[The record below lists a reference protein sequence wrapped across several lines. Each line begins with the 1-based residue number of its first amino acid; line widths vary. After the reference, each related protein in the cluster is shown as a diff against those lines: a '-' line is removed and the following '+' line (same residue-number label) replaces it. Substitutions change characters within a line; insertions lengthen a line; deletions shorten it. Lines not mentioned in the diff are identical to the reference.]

1 MRIARRSRHVWLSR
15 PQWSRRV
22 VFLGGSIAV
31 GIVAVGFA
39 IAANLANDVLHRMLA
54 VWPWAP
60 FVLAPAGFAAISY
73 ASERWFAGAQGS
85 GIPQT
90 IAVLKHRD
98 AGFRDRLLSLR
109 VAAGK
114 IAMTLVGLLCG
125 GSIGREGP
133 TVQIGAAMMH
143 SLARISPFPHESM
156 RRGLILAGGAAG
168 VAAAFNAPLAG
179 VVFAIEEMSRS
190 FSQRT
195 SGIVVAAVVFAG
207 LVSLVILGN
216 YAYFGHTSATVD
228 FASGSVAVVLCGI
241 AGGVAGGCFSRLVIA
256 ASRGF
261 AGRITTLRRERPQIY
276 AACCGLLLAVIGWLS
291 QSTIYGT
298 GYAET
303 RSIVAGADV
312 IPQTFGLL
320 KLLATVV
327 SYASGIPGGIFSPS
341 LAVGAGIGQDIALLV
356 PHAPQAAVVILGMV
370 GYFSG
375 VVQAPITA
383 FVIVIEMTRDSDM
396 ALPLMAVSLIA
407 YGLSR
412 LICPHPVYKALSQ
425 LFRPGGSVPRV

>member
-1 MRIARRSRHVWLSR
+1 VWLSR

-39 IAANLANDVLHRMLA
+39 IAANLANDILHRMLA
-54 VWPWAP
+54 RWWWLP

-73 ASERWFAGAQGS
+73 ASQRWFAGAQGS

-90 IAVLKHRD
+90 IAALRHRD
-98 AGFRDRLLSLR
+98 ADFRGRLLSIR
-109 VAAGK
+109 VAAAK

-133 TVQIGAAMMH
+133 TVQIGAAMMYA
-143 SLARISPFPHESM
+143 LARVSAFPHESM

-228 FASGSVAVVLCGI
+228 FTSGSAAVVLCGI
-241 AGGVAGGCFSRLVIA
+241 AGGLLGGTFSRIVVA
-256 ASRGF
+256 ASAGF
-261 AGRITTLRRERPQIY
+261 GGRIGAFRYAHPQRY
-276 AACCGLLLAVIGWLS
+276 AACCGLLLALIGFAS
-291 QSTIYGT
+291 HGTIYGT
-298 GYAET
+298 GYVET
-303 RSIVAGADV
+303 RSIVAGAGV
-312 IPQTFGLL
+312 IPQTFGVL
-320 KLLATVV
+320 KLVATAV

-341 LAVGAGIGQDIALLV
+341 LAVGAGVGQNVALLV

-370 GYFSG
+370 AYFSG

-383 FVIVIEMTRDSDM
+383 FVIVIEMTRDPDM
-396 ALPLMAVSLIA
+396 ALPLMATSLLA

-412 LICPHPVYKALSQ
+412 LICPHPVYKALSKA
-425 LFRPGGSVPRV
+425 FTPAD